1 MPLFSRRARTLI
13 SDAVRCAWRTEDER
27 QALLQELRDTT
38 VKPSLAVDLI
48 WSGDSAVRQL
58 GVEKFL
64 VEPGPNDVKHLIG
77 QLQDK
82 PRHVRAYVLRFF
94 PRIPPPLLAQVI
106 EDELTHKDPARR
118 RLGWEFALS
127 LSGPSLE
134 GYLKRAVEE
143 GPPAVKISAL
153 QKLLKDFGGAQNNKK
168 LVVQL
173 CRASDGRLASVA
185 LQAAATLKGDAEIAD
200 VMIGVFGGDD
210 ATTREIAVAY
220 LREAAAERPRE
231 MRGQMLKLL
240 GGGEDK
246 TRRLAV
252 EILLRTGGQVEVLE
266 EILVFCREL
275 VGWLRTRILET
286 LQTFGDQVLEPALQL
301 LDHRDEEVRT
311 GALVLAER
319 FNDPRLIK
327 PVARLLEDDDWW
339 LRITA
344 CDTLGRIGDVRAV
357 PHLVQALQDDD
368 SRWAAIDALAR
379 IGAPECL
386 KPLTR
391 MLRDKRIEV
400 RREVIRGFARFED
413 KRLLSILQQ
422 IQQRDPST
430 ELRTLASEVERE
442 LAAKLNLE
450 ARGGDV
456 VSSVSARSLTKPVD
470 RLLAEVRERGASD
483 LHLSVGEPPILR
495 MNGKLV
501 RMDMKPLSAEAVGKA
516 VVSTLDER
524 QRARLRDVGEV
535 DYCYPIA
542 EVGRYRSNAFR
553 QRLGICGTFRVI
565 PNTPPTFADLRIPGR
580 LTELLDYHQGI
591 IVVSGPAGSGKSTT
605 LAAIV
610 NLINETK
617 PEHVLT
623 IEDPVEFVHP
633 VKTAL
638 LNQREVGTHTES
650 FGRALRGALRED
662 PDVIVVGELRDAD
675 VTRMALTAAETGHL
689 VVATMHTTSA
699 VATIDRLVTSFPAD
713 EQQQV
718 RMALS
723 ESLKYVVSQQLIPRK
738 DGQGRVAVFEVLKG
752 TPSIGNLIRDNKTF
766 QIPSMMQVG
775 QSVGMQ
781 NVDMA
786 LMDLYESDLISAE
799 TAWLKAEKPA
809 LFEAWCDEDFLAE
822 AKSVAAPAELE
833 ESA

>member
-64 VEPGPNDVKHLIG
+64 VEPGPNDVKHLIA

-94 PRIPPPLLAQVI
+94 PRIPPALLAQVI
-106 EDELTHKDPARR
+106 EDELTHKDPGRR

-134 GYLKRAVEE
+134 GYLKRAVQD
-143 GPPAVKISAL
+143 GPPSVQISAL
-153 QKLLKDFGGAQNNKK
+153 QRLLKDFGGAQNNKA
-168 LVVQL
+168 LVVSL
-173 CRASDGRLASVA
+173 CTASDGRLAGVA
-185 LQAAATLKGDAEIAD
+185 LQAAATLQGDPEIAD

-210 ATTREIAVAY
+210 ATSREIAVAY
-220 LREAAAERPRE
+220 LQTAAQARPRE

-327 PVARLLEDDDWW
+327 PVALLLQDDDWW

-357 PHLVQALQDDD
+357 PYLVQALDDDD
-368 SRWAAIDALAR
+368 SRWAAIDALSR

-386 KPLTR
+386 KPLTK
-391 MLRDKRIEV
+391 MLRDKRVEV
-400 RREVIRGFARFED
+400 RREVIRGFVRFED
-413 KRLLSILQQ
+413 KRLIPVLRQVQ
-422 IQQRDPST
+422 ERDPST

-442 LAAKLNLE
+442 LAAKLNLK

-456 VSSVSARSLTKPVD
+456 VSSVSARSLKKPVD

-516 VVSTLDER
+516 VTSTLDER

-542 EVGRYRSNAFR
+542 EVGRYRANAFR

-738 DGQGRVAVFEVLKG
+738 DGSGRVAVFEVLKG

-822 AKSVAAPAELE
+822 AKSVATPAELE